1 MSWNIEECMYRR
13 RNVYAFCDFWGASN
27 EYRVHRYIFCGESN
41 KKQVICYIFRRES
54 NKKQVNR
61 YIFCGDSDQ

>member
-1 MSWNIEECMYRR
+1 MFTLFVTFEEP
-13 RNVYAFCDFWGASN
+13 VTSIVFTVTFSVGKSN
-27 EYRVHRYIFCGESN
+27 Q
-41 KKQVICYIFRRES
+41 KQVIHYIFRRES